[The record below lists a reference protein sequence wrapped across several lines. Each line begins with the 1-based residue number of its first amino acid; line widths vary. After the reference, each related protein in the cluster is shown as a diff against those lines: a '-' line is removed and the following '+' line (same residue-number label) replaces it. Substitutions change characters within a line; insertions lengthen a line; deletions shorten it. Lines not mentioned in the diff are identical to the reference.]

1 MKIPVS
7 SRGLFALG
15 FLLFAATN
23 IAVLFGVASNRSGD
37 PEALISLTERE
48 LPLPYRL
55 HEENSG
61 LALRLAWRTLGRE
74 EDDNYLNQR
83 SPSWLNAEK
92 LAELGVRTNDEHSSN
107 SDAAYYKLPIS
118 KEVFIV
124 LEINGEPYRADVK
137 RAEDVFEKERVL
149 FKSNPEEKRLREN
162 FERAENRLKQM
173 RLTESRLFAIDAGL
187 DPQKLRKTYGDR
199 ARYIITKALIE
210 PTYRGDDKGKE
221 VVGYI
226 TRLSVEKIHVPLE
239 HRKVFDAI
247 LVQGKSIH
255 NEFGPPRYKVELAY
269 GSRLEPWIKSVELM
283 DDISAEK

>member
-23 IAVLFGVASNRSGD
+23 IAVLSGVASNRSGD
-37 PEALISLTERE
+37 PEAQIILSERE
-48 LPLPYRL
+48 LQLPYRS
-55 HEENSG
+55 HEGNSG
-61 LALRLAWRTLGRE
+61 LALRLAWRVSGRE
-74 EDDNYLNQR
+74 EDNNYLNQR

-92 LAELGVRTNDEHSSN
+92 LAELGVKTNDQRSSN
-107 SDAAYYKLPIS
+107 SDAAYHKLPIP

-124 LEINGEPYRADVK
+124 LENNGEPYRAAVK
-137 RAEDVFEKERVL
+137 RAEGIFEKEGVL
-149 FKSNPEEKRLREN
+149 FRSNPEEKRLREN

-187 DPQKLRKTYGDR
+187 DPQKLRNTYRDR

-210 PTYRGDDKGKE
+210 PTYRGDDKGQE

-226 TRLSVEKIHVPLE
+226 TRLSVENIHVPLV
-239 HRKVFDAI
+239 HRQVFEAI
-247 LVQGKSIH
+247 LAQGRSIQ
-255 NEFGPPRYKVELAY
+255 NEFGPPRYKVGLAY
-269 GSRLEPWIKSVELM
+269 GSRLEPWIKSVERM
-283 DDISAEK
+283 DDISSEK